1 MVWTTVEKSSSLVYC
16 LTARR
21 SNSSS
26 RGSGRRAF
34 SSKARVMTV
43 SGVPWAKRSKR
54 GSKSMA
60 GLLGGH
66 GGRTQTT
73 YPLAPVPGIVS
84 PSRPGS
90 CTHESRL
97 SLAASHLL
105 SDLCGQRETDEGG
118 PQAVHVRRRAQFLHL
133 SRRLL
138 RAHEGRRPHHPHRR
152 LRSPAPQRAQQPLL
166 VRGRLAGIR

>member
-105 SDLCGQRETDEGG
+105 SDLCGQRETDG
-118 PQAVHVRRRAQFLHL
+118 PRMYYGLTEADVDV
-133 SRRLL
+133 LL
-138 RAHEGRRPHHPHRR
+138 KMR
-152 LRSPAPQRAQQPLL
+152 
-166 VRGRLAGIR
+166 